1 MGLPRLSDTRHSGTA
16 GVTLLAKL
24 VQQNLRNGVQGGE
37 NILPGTGDD
46 LEALHSF
53 LPVVQDVIEII
64 DRGDIWQIAF
74 VVLQDVRD
82 IVERH
87 VLFGQVVLEIFE
99 TLDILLHFF
108 PLRIGHEND
117 AIDTA
122 QDELS
127 GRVVN
132 YLAGYGVELEFG
144 DKAFDNQSVER
155 EKVEEQGAIGC
166 GSERN
171 KVAAVLRINPL
182 MDVTEV
188 GSLAAE
194 GRTVIND
201 LKLNLAAGVIN
212 DRHEESPLG
221 DRFAKV
227 LVCCG

>member
-37 NILPGTGDD
+37 NILPRTGDD
-46 LEALHSF
+46 LEALHPL

-74 VVLQDVRD
+74 VILQNVGD

-87 VLFGQVVLEIFE
+87 VLLGQVVLEIFE
-99 TLDILLHFF
+99 TLNVFFHFF
-108 PLRIGHEND
+108 PLRIGYENH
-117 AIDTA
+117 AIDAA
-122 QDELS
+122 QDELAGS
-127 GRVVN
+127 VVN
-132 YLAGYGVELEFG
+132 YLTGNGIELEFG
-144 DKAFDNQSVER
+144 DKALDNQSVER
-155 EKVEEQGAIGC
+155 EKVEEQGAIGG

-171 KVAAVLRINPL
+171 EVAAILRINPL
-182 MDVTEV
+182 MNVAEV
-188 GSLAAE
+188 GGFAAE

-212 DRHEESPLG
+212 DRHEDSTLA
-221 DRFAKV
+221 DRCEKV
-227 LVCCG
+227 PV